1 MVLKIELE
9 IPESQDEA
17 SSVGEKVRNLLV
29 SNPYIINSDIVLDVD
44 VDPNGPCLYV
54 DVAKCHR
61 QELSEV
67 FAAIID
73 MAIEQCI

>member
-9 IPESQDEA
+9 IPESQDDA
-17 SSVGEKVRNLLV
+17 SSVGEKVHNLLV
-29 SNPYIINSDIVLDVD
+29 GNPDYINSDIVLNVD
-44 VDPNGPCLYV
+44 ADPNGPCLYV
-54 DVAKCHR
+54 DVAECHR